1 MYIIIFADSAEVG
14 GAVNSLKGRE
24 FLQRDLHRPKSWA
37 IINHMKFHK
46 RKCQILPLGWSNPI
60 PQRN

>member
-1 MYIIIFADSAEVG
+1 MYIIIFADSAKVG

-24 FLQRDLHRPKSWA
+24 FLQRDMHRPESWA
-37 IINHMKFHK
+37 IITHMKFHK
-46 RKCQILPLGWSNPI
+46 SKCQILHLGWSNLI